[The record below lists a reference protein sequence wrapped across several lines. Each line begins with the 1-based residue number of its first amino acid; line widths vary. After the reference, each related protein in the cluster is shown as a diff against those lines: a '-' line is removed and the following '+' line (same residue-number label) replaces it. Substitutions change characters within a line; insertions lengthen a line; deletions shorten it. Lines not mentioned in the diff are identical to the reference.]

1 MTIKVSP
8 RKLMGQIW
16 AIASKSDM
24 HRLLICAALSTGNTR
39 IVCKETSA
47 DIEATAACLRALG
60 AGVCYE
66 NGVYHVSKAMEIRKN
81 AYLDCGESGSTLRF
95 ILPVVCALGKGATIK
110 MRGRLSER
118 PLSPLWEELERH
130 SCKLSRSAPDE
141 IAVQGKM
148 SGGRFEISGDVS
160 SQFIS
165 GLLFALP
172 LVSGGEIKILGHL
185 ESEGYVN
192 MTRAALSAFG
202 VSTSFSENVFSV
214 PGADYTTP
222 GEVKA
227 EGDWSNGA
235 FWLCARAIG
244 NDVTCWGLDDS
255 SKQWDK
261 NAPSAAA
268 EIMRGN
274 AEIDAQNIPD
284 LVPILSVVAAAAPGE
299 TKFFNAARLRIKE
312 SDRIFSTVQMLKNL
326 GAEAFETE
334 DGLVVRGGA
343 PLRGGRVNSFND
355 HRIAMS
361 AAICST
367 ICEKDVII
375 EEAQAVSKSYP
386 AFWDDFEALGGVIER
401 EGGRL

>member
-1 MTIKVSP
+1 MTVTISP
-8 RKLMGQIW
+8 GKLMGQIW
-16 AIASKSDM
+16 AIASKSAA
-24 HRLLICAALSTGNTR
+24 HRLLICAALSAGNTR

-60 AGVCYE
+60 FGVCYE
-66 NGVYHVSKAMEIRKN
+66 SGAYHVSKASEIKEN

-95 ILPVVCALGKGATIK
+95 ILPVVCALGKGATLK
-110 MRGRLSER
+110 MRGRLAER

-130 SCKLSRSAPDE
+130 GCKLSRPAPDE
-141 IAVQGKM
+141 IAVQGAL
-148 SGGRFEISGDVS
+148 SGGRFEIAGDVS

-172 LVSGGEIKILGHL
+172 LVSGGEIKILGKL
-185 ESEGYVN
+185 ESEGYVS
-192 MTRAALSAFG
+192 MTRSALSTFG
-202 VSTSFSENVFSV
+202 VSVKFSENVFSV
-214 PGADYTTP
+214 PPAAYITP
-222 GEVKA
+222 GEVVT

-244 NDVTCWGLDDS
+244 NDVSCSGLDDS
-255 SKQWDK
+255 SAQWDK
-261 NAPSAAA
+261 FAPSAAA

-274 AEIDAQNIPD
+274 AKIDAQNIPD

-312 SDRIFSTVQMLKNL
+312 SDRIFSTVQMLKSL
-326 GAEAFETE
+326 GAEAFETK

-343 PLRGGRVNSFND
+343 PLRGGRVSSFND

-375 EEAQAVSKSYP
+375 EDAQAVSKSYP
-386 AFWDDFEALGGVIER
+386 AFWDDFEALGGKIKR
-401 EGGRL
+401 EG